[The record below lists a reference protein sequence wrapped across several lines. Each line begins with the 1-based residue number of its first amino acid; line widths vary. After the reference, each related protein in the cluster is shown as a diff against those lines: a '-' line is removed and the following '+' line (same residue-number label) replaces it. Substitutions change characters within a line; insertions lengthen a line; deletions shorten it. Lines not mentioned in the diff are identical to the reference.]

1 MSAPPLIEIAEEKD
15 VSAVLDFKMINSS
28 ELPADATT
36 NWLSLPS
43 LAALI
48 AEMIAAWSAAASV
61 SLPTSTATLMEV

>member
-1 MSAPPLIEIAEEKD
+1 MSAPPLIEAAEEKD
-15 VSAVLDFKMINSS
+15 VSAVLAFKMINSS

-48 AEMIAAWSAAASV
+48 AEIIAA
-61 SLPTSTATLMEV
+61 